1 MHVCYNDT
9 DCEEPKL
16 CKKQKV
22 QWDDSL
28 ENWSIYNRCEID
40 DGMMEKC
47 DLIGDHT
54 EIDDRS
60 SIYSVSVNC
69 E

>member
-9 DCEEPKL
+9 DCEEGKL
-16 CKKQKV
+16 CKKLKV
-22 QWDDSL
+22 QWDDTL
-28 ENWSIYNRCEID
+28 ENWGIYNFCGTD

-54 EIDDRS
+54 KIYDDS